1 MKPHENAQKALHM
14 CIFHHDPLLTN
25 SGNSQFMPISQNSH
39 KSPTLRKWCL
49 ARAHTH
55 SHTHTRL
62 MALFLGLPGWAATRK
77 VKPISILLKQETVS
91 GSSISWTICKF
102 ASRSRQIN
110 MPVPHHSFF
119 TSRMPFLPP
128 NQQCQSTEG
137 ADAWLEQLSEII
149 DCWYYMI
156 KLRISYIIK
165 FL

>member
-49 ARAHTH
+49 AGAHTH
-55 SHTHTRL
+55 SHPFNGPFPGTTRVSRYQK
-62 MALFLGLPGWAATRK
+62 GKT
-77 VKPISILLKQETVS
+77 ISILQKQETVS

-102 ASRSRQIN
+102 ASRSRQIT

-119 TSRMPFLPP
+119 TGRMPFLPP

-137 ADAWLEQLSEII
+137 TDAWLEQLSEII

>member
-1 MKPHENAQKALHM
+1 VHFSSWSTSDKFRKQSIYANFTKQPQKSNTAKVMLGSSTHT
-14 CIFHHDPLLTN
+14 LT
-25 SGNSQFMPISQNSH
+25 
-39 KSPTLRKWCL
+39 
-49 ARAHTH
+49 
-55 SHTHTRL
+55 HTHTRL

-102 ASRSRQIN
+102 ASRSRQIT

-119 TSRMPFLPP
+119 TGRMPFLPP

-137 ADAWLEQLSEII
+137 TDAWLEQLSEII